1 MRRGIYL
8 LPNSITL
15 CGMFAGFFSMVAS
28 LNGNFVLAAWAIIVA
43 GVFDGLDGW
52 VARMTSTTSRFGVEL
67 DSLADVISFG
77 VAPAILA
84 FSWSISPFG
93 RVGWAV
99 AFMFTA
105 CGALRLARFNVQ
117 KETEESKSFTGMPIP
132 AGAGVVSALV
142 IFFDH
147 MGWHATRSLF
157 VLCVVIL
164 TSLLM
169 VSTLRFHSL
178 KEVNMKERK
187 PFFILVALVLTIAV
201 FSTHPEATMFTIAA
215 GYITLGIVENT
226 WLLLRG
232 RKKKSETGV

>member
-1 MRRGIYL
+1 MRKGIYL

-52 VARMTSTTSRFGVEL
+52 VARMTNTTSSFGVQL

-132 AGAGVVSALV
+132 AAAGVVSALV

-147 MGWHATRSLF
+147 MDWMATKSVF
-157 VLCVVIL
+157 VLCVIVL
-164 TSLLM
+164 SALLM
-169 VSTLRFHSL
+169 VSTLKFHSL

-187 PFFILVALVLTIAV
+187 PFFILVVLVFIIAV
-201 FSTHPEATMFTIAA
+201 FSTHPEATLFTVAA
-215 GYITLGIVENT
+215 AYVSMGLVENT
-226 WLLLRG
+226 WLILF
-232 RKKKSETGV
+232 KKKETPGSV